1 MADLHAIPTPR
12 DMNLQL
18 SQLAAWLRTPCVG
31 NAQID
36 GISTDSRTV
45 QPGDLF
51 IALAGEKY
59 DAHDFLDQVAERG
72 AAAVLAQRVPDGF
85 ALPHIVLPDSRLAMG
100 RIARDWRL
108 HFNLPVVGVTGS
120 NGKTTVTA
128 MIAAIL
134 AQGFGEHYLAT
145 HGNFNNDIGVPLT
158 LFRLRANHKAAV
170 VEMGMNH
177 VGEIAYLANLAQPTV
192 ALVNNAQRE
201 HLEFMRDV
209 SNVAQEN
216 GSVIGSLPPYGVAV
230 FPGDEEFT
238 PLWRRMA
245 QQANVRVLTFGLTEQ
260 CDIYCQYL
268 ANGFGNN
275 MSVVCKQSGR
285 AQQFSLNLPL
295 AGEHNVR
302 NALAAIACGMAVG
315 IDLPRIAAALAGFE
329 AVKGRLQCKQAAN
342 GATVIDDTYN
352 ANPDSVQAAL
362 QVLARAATPKILV
375 LGDMG
380 EVGDAGPQF
389 HTEAGQLARQ
399 LGIDYL
405 FCLGAASRHT
415 SDAFGS
421 GAQHFTE
428 LNRLLV
434 QLGNITTPGST
445 VLVKGSRFM
454 RMERVVQYLQQPV
467 LPAEPGAD
475 GAAAAAGGSSDS
487 LLPGAN

>member
-1 MADLHAIPTPR
+1 MSETLSTPR
-12 DMNLQL
+12 DMHLL
-18 SQLAAWLRTPCVG
+18 LTQLAAWLRTSAVG
-31 NAQID
+31 DAKIE
-36 GISTDSRTV
+36 GICTDSRTV
-45 QPGDLF
+45 QAGDLF
-51 IALAGEKY
+51 IALTGEKY
-59 DAHDFLDQVAERG
+59 DAHDFLDQVAQSG
-72 AAAVLAQRVPDGF
+72 AAAVLAQRVPEGF
-85 ALPHIVLPDSRLAMG
+85 ALPHIVLPDTRLALG

-128 MIAAIL
+128 MIGAIM
-134 AQGFGEHYLAT
+134 AQAFGEHYLAT
-145 HGNFNNDIGVPLT
+145 RGNFNNDIGVPLT
-158 LFRLRANHKAAV
+158 LFRMRASNKAAV

-177 VGEIAYLANLAQPTV
+177 VGEIAYLANLVQPSV

-209 SNVAQEN
+209 ASVAQEN
-216 GSVIGSLPPYGVAV
+216 GSVIRSLSPHGVAV

-245 QQANVRVLTFGLTEQ
+245 LQTNARMLTFGLSEQ
-260 CDIYCQYL
+260 CDVYCQYL
-268 ANGFGNN
+268 ANGFGSS
-275 MSVVCKQSGR
+275 MSVVCRQSGR

-302 NALAAIACGMAVG
+302 NALAAIACALAIG
-315 IDLPRIAAALAGFE
+315 IDVARITTALAGFE
-329 AVKGRLQCKQAAN
+329 AVKGRLQCKRAAN

-352 ANPDSVQAAL
+352 ANPDSVRAAL
-362 QVLARAATPKILV
+362 YVLARAATPKILV

-380 EVGDAGPQF
+380 EVGESGPAF
-389 HTEAGQLARQ
+389 HVEAGQLARK

-405 FCLGAASRHT
+405 FCFGQASCHT

-421 GAQHFTE
+421 GAQHFTDLE
-428 LNRLLV
+428 RLLV

-454 RMERVVQYLQQPV
+454 AMERVVQYLQRPHP
-467 LPAEPGAD
+467 LEPTGDSDLTAV
-475 GAAAAAGGSSDS
+475 GGH
-487 LLPGAN
+487 